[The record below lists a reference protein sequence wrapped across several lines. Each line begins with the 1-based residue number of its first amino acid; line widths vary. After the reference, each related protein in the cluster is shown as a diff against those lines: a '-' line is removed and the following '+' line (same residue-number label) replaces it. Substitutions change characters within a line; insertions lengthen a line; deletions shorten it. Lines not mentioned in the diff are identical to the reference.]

1 MNREE
6 LLALCERFA
15 FERGRVLVGRLNR
28 DAAAST
34 DPIPEIL
41 RSFARAEISETEK
54 NALMSLVWDGDDE
67 RSFCDET
74 TCISDA
80 YADELAATS
89 DDDEVG

>member
-6 LLALCERFA
+6 LLVLCERFA
-15 FERGRVLVGRLNR
+15 FERGQVFVGRLTD
-28 DAAAST
+28 DATASL
-34 DPIPEIL
+34 DPVREIL

-67 RSFCDET
+67 QSFCAET
-74 TCISDA
+74 TCIGDA
-80 YADELAATS
+80 YADELAATY